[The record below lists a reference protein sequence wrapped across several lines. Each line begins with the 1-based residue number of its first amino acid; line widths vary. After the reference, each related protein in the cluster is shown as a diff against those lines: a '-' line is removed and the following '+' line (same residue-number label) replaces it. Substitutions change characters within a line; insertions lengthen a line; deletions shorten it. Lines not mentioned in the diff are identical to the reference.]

1 MKKRTTVYK
10 KSTKKELFK
19 RIDTLKNPTTQTT
32 AKKNK
37 AANEI

>member
-19 RIDTLKNPTTQTT
+19 RIDTLKNPTTHTS
-32 AKKNK
+32 KKK
-37 AANEI
+37 KQSC